1 MERMGVNMADSEFVS
16 ELQTARS
23 LYVDAYRQL
32 HSTESP
38 VVPSEQWDDIAWLDA
53 ETEKLVVEW
62 VMKDSMS

>member
-1 MERMGVNMADSEFVS
+1 MADSEFVS
-16 ELQTARS
+16 ELQKARS

-38 VVPSEQWDDIAWLDA
+38 EVPSEQWDDIAWLDA

>member
-1 MERMGVNMADSEFVS
+1 MADSEFVS
-16 ELQTARS
+16 ELQKARS

-38 VVPSEQWDDIAWLDA
+38 EVPSEQWDEIAWLDA